1 MKKLLHIIATPRG
14 EESRTLQVSGA
25 FLRAF
30 AAQHPDCL
38 VETLNLFEA
47 ELPPLAANQVDGKYA
62 LMGGKDLTGDLALA
76 WKNIL
81 RFIEQ
86 FLSADAYLLSVP
98 MWNFGVPY
106 ILKHYLD
113 VIAQPRYLFRYT
125 AAGPEGLVKDRKM
138 AVITSRGGDYS
149 ADPAKALDHQEPYLR
164 AIFNLVGITDLT
176 FIHAQ
181 PMDAAGP
188 AVQKDRVRDASAAA
202 ERLAAGF

>member
-1 MKKLLHIIATPRG
+1 MKKLLHIVATPRG
-14 EESRTLQVSGA
+14 QESRTLQVSGA

-30 AAQHPDCL
+30 AAQHPDCV
-38 VETLNLFEA
+38 VEELNLFEA
-47 ELPPLAANQVDGKYA
+47 DLPPLAAKQVDGKYA
-62 LMGGKDLTGDLALA
+62 LMSGKDLTGDLALA
-76 WKNIL
+76 WKSIL

-86 FLSADAYLLSVP
+86 FLSADAYLLSAP

-106 ILKHYLD
+106 VLKHYID
-113 VIAQPRYLFRYT
+113 VIAQPKYLFRYT
-125 AAGPEGLVKDRKM
+125 ATGPEGLAQNRKM

-149 ADPAKALDHQEPYLR
+149 NVPAKALDHQEPYLR
-164 AIFNLVGITDLT
+164 TIFNLVGITDLT

-188 AVQKDRVRDASAAA
+188 EVQKDRIRDARAAA